1 MAASYD
7 EKPPADCQSPP
18 LLVAALDVARI
29 AANPKEIWS
38 AGVKQYD
45 GRTLHAGVLVFFS
58 ERCMDFLYRE
68 QARFPSI
75 YAHATGAATNKPDA
89 DLELLKEAPLFLHS
103 VDAAIRTQSE
113 YAMLHFFRRM
123 FSAFASDDASI
134 VRAALGLLSQLA
146 KDKPPLVLL
155 PPPFQYAL
163 PVPLTAEHITR
174 MTQERIYSTQAVP
187 KQLLEDLDKKFAK
200 ALAGDIEKKFL
211 EKLGKSGEKIKTE
224 KARAEKAKADL
235 EAEVAALREGNKA
248 LEEEKKKLLED
259 RVALV
264 ARNVA
269 LELQLKKMNDED
281 IPALIEAA
289 KKTGQD
295 ELAVAKAQQ
304 AAMEEERKKAIEE
317 NQKLEADIVAMGEAR
332 KKLEAEVAAVQKQM
346 QEDIA
351 KAREE
356 TRAGLKQDI
365 AAHEAEERKLKE
377 EAAGLKGMNEGLE
390 EQIAKLNEDVKKLA
404 AVKGA
409 SEEQLQ
415 QINKAIEDI
424 QKQKADLESERKRL
438 EDERARVQGECEES
452 RRAKEKAEQEKKAAE
467 AARASAVQDLEESAK
482 QLVERSQKRSEE
494 LIALKDL
501 PVEAQGSDIEALGV
515 KQFIE
520 AWLPPG
526 ANQKIKAS
534 VFELLKKFAEY
545 GIAVRERYIAV
556 ILAGITPVFTSD
568 PGDILSV
575 AKRWNG
581 LKLVDLSAIAKSGGE
596 LLRGQLLGSIVA
608 EINKCKLDAS
618 AVGCLQEIAILK
630 PSPLKLSLPSAGGR
644 PSLPLTPPAE
654 PVAPSPPPPLSPRRG
669 KRRAR
674 IAPGEVQ
681 VIAHIVSSTSYESPA
696 GTRTG
701 SVAALYN
708 ALIEAK
714 KAQGKMI

>member
-7 EKPPADCQSPP
+7 EKPPADWQSPP

-211 EKLGKSGEKIKTE
+211 EKLGKSGEKIKAE
-224 KARAEKAKADL
+224 KAKAEKAKADL
-235 EAEVAALREGNKA
+235 EHDVAVLREGNKA
-248 LEEEKKKLLED
+248 LEEEKKKLEED
-259 RVALV
+259 RVGLV

-269 LELQLKKMNDED
+269 LELQLKKFAEEL
-281 IPALIEAA
+281 PAQLEAA
-289 KKTGQD
+289 REAGQKVVQD
-295 ELAVAKAQQ
+295 QLAIAKAQQ
-304 AAMEEERKKAIEE
+304 AAMEEERKKAIEA
-317 NQKLEADIVAMGEAR
+317 NQKLEADIVATDEAT
-332 KKLEAEVAAVQKQM
+332 K
-346 QEDIA
+346 
-351 KAREE
+351 
-356 TRAGLKQDI
+356 
-365 AAHEAEERKLKE
+365 KLKE

-467 AARASAVQDLEESAK
+467 EARASAVQDLEESAK

-545 GIAVRERYIAV
+545 GIAVRERYIAAILAGLVPAFTNVPANV
-556 ILAGITPVFTSD
+556 ILAD
-568 PGDILSV
+568 

-581 LKLVDLSAIAKSGGE
+581 LKLDGLFAEAKSAGE
-596 LLRGQLLGSIVA
+596 NMLGSIVS
-608 EINKCKLDAS
+608 EINNCKLDAS
-618 AVGCLQEIAILK
+618 AVGCLQQIAVLK
-630 PSPLKLSLPSAGGR
+630 ASPLKLLLP
-644 PSLPLTPPAE
+644 PPE
-654 PVAPSPPPPLSPRRG
+654 EERPPLSPRRVE
-669 KRRAR
+669 KRRKP
-674 IAPGEVQ
+674 IAVDQ
-681 VIAHIVSSTSYESPA
+681 VYGIAESILLTDYTSLPTSRA
-696 GTRTG
+696 G
-701 SVAALYN
+701 SVAAVYRT
-708 ALIEAK
+708 LIEAK
-714 KAQGKMI
+714 TAQGKTIT